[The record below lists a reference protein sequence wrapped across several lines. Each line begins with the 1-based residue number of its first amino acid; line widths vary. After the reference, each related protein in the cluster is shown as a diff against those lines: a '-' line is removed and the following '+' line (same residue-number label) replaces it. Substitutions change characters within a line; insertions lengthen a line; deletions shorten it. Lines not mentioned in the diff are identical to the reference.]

1 MSNISNE
8 RLEKIISAA
17 DEVISAV
24 AGINDDVHPDDSTK
38 MCGLWDDLNDRHAPP
53 EVVKSVARELL
64 AYRKAS
70 REPVAWTDA
79 EELRDVERSGCGYLF
94 KANPITPHADER
106 RVIKLYAAPPQAA
119 HYDQHCT
126 CPSGDGSLR
135 WPCPVH
141 PDAQAKGGEPKK

>member
-8 RLEKIISAA
+8 RLRLKLSESKVRFYANSKTDGGHVAEEVSA
-17 DEVISAV
+17 
-24 AGINDDVHPDDSTK
+24 
-38 MCGLWDDLNDRHAPP
+38 M
-53 EVVKSVARELL
+53 ARELL

-70 REPVAWTDA
+70 KEPVAWTDA
-79 EELRDVERSGCGYLF
+79 EELRDVERGGCGYLF